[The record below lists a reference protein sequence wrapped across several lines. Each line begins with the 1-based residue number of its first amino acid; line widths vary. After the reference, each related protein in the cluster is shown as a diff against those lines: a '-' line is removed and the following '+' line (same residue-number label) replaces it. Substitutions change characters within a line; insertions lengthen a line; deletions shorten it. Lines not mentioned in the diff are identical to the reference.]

1 MKQAG
6 LSDVTLHELRHTYA
20 STMVR
25 NGAPLIIVAQALG
38 RSDTRMVEKHYAH
51 LAPSYVADIV
61 RRLAPDT

>member
-38 RSDTRMVEKHYAH
+38 RSDTRTVEKHYAH
-51 LAPSYVADIV
+51 LAPSYVADII
-61 RRLAPDT
+61 RRLAPDI